1 MAVRCFS
8 TKWVTWPEMQ
18 PKLLRVLQEG
28 EFEPVGDEKTR
39 RANFRM
45 IAADIP
51 EAVAESPSSSSPGA
65 GDRAVEENVAVV
77 PEGEMRRRE
86 RENIAAALKLCKGRI
101 YGPGGAAELLGVQP
115 TTLSARIRRF
125 GLK

>member
-1 MAVRCFS
+1 VERAV
-8 TKWVTWPEMQ
+8 
-18 PKLLRVLQEG
+18 
-28 EFEPVGDEKTR
+28 
-39 RANFRM
+39 
-45 IAADIP
+45 IAARAGSLHFDIP
-51 EAVAESPSSSSPGA
+51 EAAAESPSSSSQGA
-65 GDRAVEENVAVV
+65 GDRAVEENLAVV

-115 TTLSARIRRF
+115 TTLSARIRKF